1 MKKKLMMVAV
11 LLGALSLGA
20 CVDNDESASVEAVRN
35 AKAEQLKGLAALA
48 NAQAEATKITAE
60 AEAALKNAQ
69 AEYQKEMTEEAKQKF
84 AVKIEQIKAKAEQEI
99 AAAKLQA
106 AQDQQALLDLADKRL
121 RELYSQYSIAVGE
134 LDGYTRRKLNAV
146 TALTNL
152 ESDIVHFKTQK
163 DIDIASEERN
173 IANYNFEIGLYEK
186 YEKVDKTE
194 LEQKATT
201 LYKEYQKV
209 NALVEPKRTA
219 KNNASDAYNEAS
231 SKFYYNNYPE
241 PVYNNNDYVR
251 DPIKTV
257 ASVKTFEVKGWW
269 NIYDVENKVLSANK
283 SVPYYT
289 LNASGVERKKQE
301 LANTLKYNKTFLG
314 TPKAG
319 ETAATGLYADLATA
333 ETNLENAK
341 KADPVN
347 QGEVERCQ
355 QTVDQ
360 VKADIESTKK
370 LIADNEADV
379 AEFAA
384 LIDTFSGDDLKAYD
398 KAVEDQ
404 KALAE
409 ALETALK
416 ELDAAQEASSKA
428 CTEWQTAAS
437 AASAAFDVN
446 EAIESL
452 KYQIAQSERNIIS
465 YKNDINSKEDAIAS
479 KKAEIETINTQIEA
493 QTAIVN
499 NWKAQIEA
507 AIEAQK

>member
-121 RELYSQYSIAVGE
+121 RELYSQYSIAVGN
-134 LDGYTRRKLNAV
+134 LNGYTTRKLNAV
-146 TALTNL
+146 TELARL
-152 ESDIVHFKTQK
+152 ESGAVHFKTQR
-163 DIDIASEERN
+163 DIDIAREERN

-209 NALVEPKRTA
+209 SALVEPKETA
-219 KNNASDAYNEAS
+219 KDNANNAFYEAS
-231 SKFYYNNYPE
+231 LKFYFYSYPE
-241 PVYNNNDYVR
+241 PDNNGENYVK
-251 DPIKTV
+251 DPINTV
-257 ASVKTFEVKGWW
+257 ASVKTFEAKRWW
-269 NIYDVENKVLSANK
+269 NVYAQEDKALSANK

-301 LANTLKYNKTFLG
+301 LATYVTNAKNWLG
-314 TPKAG
+314 APKAG
-319 ETAATGLYADLATA
+319 ETAATGLYATLATA

-341 KADPVN
+341 KADPVIQSEVDRY
-347 QGEVERCQ
+347 QGEV
-355 QTVDQ
+355 DQ
-360 VKADIESTKK
+360 AKADIETAKK
-370 LIADNEADV
+370 NLADKEADV

-384 LIDTFSGDDLKAYD
+384 LIATFSGDDLKAYD

-409 ALETALK
+409 AFETALK

-428 CTEWQTAAS
+428 YTEWQTAAS
-437 AASAAFDVN
+437 AANSAFDVN
-446 EAIESL
+446 GAIESL
-452 KYQIAQSERNIIS
+452 KYQIAESEQNIIG

>member
-121 RELYSQYSIAVGE
+121 RELYGEYMGAISVLDRLNSQ
-134 LDGYTRRKLNAV
+134 KL
-146 TALTNL
+146 TATTVLASL
-152 ESDIVHFKTQK
+152 EEGFISYKTQK
-163 DIDIASEERN
+163 DIDIAHQEKS
-173 IANYNFEIGLYEK
+173 IADYNFQIGLYEK

-194 LEQKATT
+194 LQQKATT
-201 LYKEYQKV
+201 LYKEWEKV
-209 NALVEPKRTA
+209 NALVDPKRIA
-219 KNNASDAYNEAS
+219 KENASDAFYES
-231 SKFYYNNYPE
+231 SLRFDAYNYPTGQGGE
-241 PVYNNNDYVR
+241 FQVEN
-251 DPIKTV
+251 PIKTV
-257 ASVKTFEVKGWW
+257 ASVRSFQVKGW
-269 NIYDVENKVLSANK
+269 NVYTSDVE
-283 SVPYYT
+283 
-289 LNASGVERKKQE
+289 RQKQQ
-301 LANTLKYNKTFLG
+301 LDNTAKNQKDYLG
-314 TPKAG
+314 APKAG

-347 QGEVERCQ
+347 QDNIDYWQGQ
-355 QTVDQ
+355 VDQ
-360 VKADIESTKK
+360 YKANIETAKVNLKNAEDDVK
-370 LIADNEADV
+370 
-379 AEFAA
+379 EFAA
-384 LIDTFSGDDLKAYD
+384 LIATFAGDDLKAYN
-398 KAVEDQ
+398 KAIEDQ

-409 ALETALK
+409 AFETALK
-416 ELDAAQEASSKA
+416 EYNDAQNAESKA
-428 CTEWQTAAS
+428 YTEYEVANSLANAAI
-437 AASAAFDVN
+437 DVDG
-446 EAIESL
+446 AIENL
-452 KYQIAQSERNIIS
+452 KYSIAGCERQINT
-465 YKNDINSKEDAIAS
+465 YKTQINSQEDAIAS

>member
-20 CVDNDESASVEAVRN
+20 CVDNNESASVEAVRN

-84 AVKIEQIKAKAEQEI
+84 AVKIEQIKAKAEKEI

-121 RELYSQYSIAVGE
+121 RELYSQYSIAVGN
-134 LDGYTRRKLNAV
+134 LNGYTTRKLNAV
-146 TALTNL
+146 TELARL
-152 ESDIVHFKTQK
+152 ESGAVHFKTQR
-163 DIDIASEERN
+163 DIDIAREERN

-209 NALVEPKRTA
+209 NALVEPKETA
-219 KNNASDAYNEAS
+219 KDNANNAFYEAS
-231 SKFYYNNYPE
+231 PKFYFYSYPE
-241 PVYNNNDYVR
+241 PDNGENYVK

-257 ASVKTFEVKGWW
+257 ASVKTFEAKRWW
-269 NIYDVENKVLSANK
+269 NVYAKEDKALSANK

-289 LNASGVERKKQE
+289 LNASGVESKKQE
-301 LANTLKYNKTFLG
+301 LATYVTNAKNWLG
-314 TPKAG
+314 APKAG
-319 ETAATGLYADLATA
+319 ETAATGLYATLATA

-341 KADPVN
+341 KADPVI
-347 QGEVERCQ
+347 QSEVDRYQRE
-355 QTVDQ
+355 VDQ
-360 VKADIESTKK
+360 AKADIETAKK
-370 LIADNEADV
+370 NLADKEADV

-384 LIDTFSGDDLKAYD
+384 LIATFSGDDLKAYD

-409 ALETALK
+409 AFETALK
-416 ELDAAQEASSKA
+416 EYNDAVDASSKA
-428 CTEWQTAAS
+428 EAEWQTAAS
-437 AASAAFDVN
+437 AANSTFDVN
-446 EAIESL
+446 VEIENL
-452 KYQIAQSERNIIS
+452 KNEIARSEEKIID
-465 YKNDINSKEDAIAS
+465 YKSAINSKEDAIAS
-479 KKAEIETINTQIEA
+479 KKAEIEIINTQIEA